1 MITRILAWIAKF
13 KKGHAAKLPLVPAA
27 VAAISALLASAAVNN
42 LTFLANANQ
51 FIADGETAWLTPPE
65 PQDPDIVIVAI
76 TEDTLAQFQYRAPV
90 DRQFL
95 ADLLT
100 TLAEKSPRAIGI
112 DLLFDQP
119 TEPAK
124 DEALK
129 RAIASLKLPVLIAYA
144 DAENVVS
151 PEQKAYLDNFVPQ
164 EKRALVNLAEDQF
177 DVVRWVYPGKT
188 TRDGRY
194 VMGLSRALADA
205 AGVRTNSEQ
214 VPIVWHGRLNESD
227 PTFRELPAHKV
238 KILPGDWVKDKI
250 VLIGTDITLVDRH
263 RTPFM
268 TVFSNTEGML
278 PGVTIQAHALSQLL
292 HSRSAATVSWWT
304 DLAIALA
311 LGGLGTIL
319 GLASWPIVAR
329 VGAGLVLVLIFW
341 AGGAALFHEGGPLV
355 GLVTPSLSLAL
366 SFFAMEAVSGSEARA
381 QREFIKGVFSQ
392 HVAPEVVAQ
401 IINDPAKMTSL
412 EGERRTMTF
421 LFTDVADFTTMSEN
435 VESKELARV
444 LNAYLE
450 GMTDIVQKHG
460 GMVDKFIGD
469 AVFAIFNAPIDLPDH
484 ARAAVK
490 CALEMDRFSCRF
502 SQEQNAR
509 GVPFGRTRIGIHTG
523 TAVVGNFGSRMR
535 HNYTASGDAVNTAS
549 RLESLNKHF
558 GTRLSV
564 SGTTRWLCAD
574 MRFRPTA
581 SVVLKGKSNAIE
593 VWEPLP
599 EDDRDGGFFARY
611 CEAYEML
618 KDGARDVRPLFEAL
632 AREAPDDPC
641 VAFHLGRI
649 RQGASGI
656 AVVMTEK

>member
-1 MITRILAWIAKF
+1 MIARILAGIAKF
-13 KKGHAAKLPLVPAA
+13 KKGSAAKLPLVPVA
-27 VAAISALLASAAVNN
+27 VAALSALLASAAVNN

-51 FIADGETAWLTPPE
+51 FIADGETAAFAPLE

-76 TEDTLAQFQYRAPV
+76 TEDTLAQFPYRAPV

-95 ADLLT
+95 SDLLT
-100 TLAEKSPRAIGI
+100 ALAEKSPRAIGI

-124 DEALK
+124 DQALR
-129 RAIASLKLPVLIAYA
+129 RALASLKIPVLVAYTEA
-144 DAENVVS
+144 DNVVS
-151 PEQKAYLDNFVPQ
+151 PGQKAFLDSFVPS
-164 EKRALVNLAEDQF
+164 EKRALVTLAEDQF
-177 DVVRWVYPGKT
+177 DVARWVYPGET
-188 TRDGRY
+188 TRDGHY
-194 VMGLSRALADA
+194 VMGLSRALAEA
-205 AGVRTNSEQ
+205 AGVKTRPEQ
-214 VPIVWHGRLNESD
+214 VPILWHGRPNETD
-227 PTFRELPAHKV
+227 PAFREFPAHAVKV
-238 KILPGDWVKDKI
+238 LPGDWFKDKI
-250 VLIGTDITLVDRH
+250 VLIGADITLVDRH

-268 TVFSNTEGML
+268 TVFSGGEGML
-278 PGVTIQAHALSQLL
+278 PGVTIQAHALAQLL
-292 HSRSAATVSWWT
+292 HRRSAPTASWRT
-304 DLAIALA
+304 DLAIAFA
-311 LGGLGTIL
+311 LGALGTVL
-319 GLASWPIVAR
+319 GLASLPIAAR
-329 VGAGLVLVLIFW
+329 VGIGLVLVLIFW

-355 GLVTPSLSLAL
+355 GLVTPSLSMAM

-381 QREFIKGVFSQ
+381 QREFIKGVFSH
-392 HVAPEVVAQ
+392 HVAPEVVEQ

-450 GMTDIVQKHG
+450 GMTDIVQRHG

-484 ARAAVK
+484 AAAAVK
-490 CALEMDRFSCRF
+490 CALDMDRFSCRF

-509 GVPFGRTRIGIHTG
+509 NIPFGRTRIGIHTG
-523 TAVVGNFGSRMR
+523 TAVVGNFGSHMR

-549 RLESLNKHF
+549 RLEGLNKHF

-564 SGTTRWLCAD
+564 SGVTRRLCAD
-574 MRFRPTA
+574 IRFRPTA

-599 EDDRDGGFFARY
+599 EDDGDGAFFARY

-618 KDGARDVRPLFEAL
+618 KDGASDAKPLFEAL

-656 AVVMTEK
+656 AVIMTEK